1 MTGQFTLYNYMENK
15 PLDSHPVVVSDG
27 GSDYD
32 MVCIATENNVVK
44 VDGKEMIKAIQSL
57 MRINYPYI

>member
-1 MTGQFTLYNYMENK
+1 MTGQFTLHNYIESK

-27 GSDYD
+27 GNDSN
-32 MVCIATENNVVK
+32 MVFITVENEVVK
-44 VDGKEMIKAIQSL
+44 VDGKEMIKAIQNL